1 MSEETEVAR
10 AIVTLAEMVAKEP
23 PIVEAVVKLT
33 PEEACERHKQHCR
46 RYYERNRDTVMGRF
60 KRNGANKRYYQR
72 NRGLKMDMVT
82 TNVLFA
88 CKGCAPTILSG
99 IWRRTRNH

>member
-23 PIVEAVVKLT
+23 PIVEPVVKLT
-33 PEEACERHKQHCR
+33 PEEARERHKQHCR
-46 RYYERNRDTVMGRF
+46 RYYERNRDEVMERF

-72 NRGLKMDMVT
+72 NRGLKIDMV
-82 TNVLFA
+82 LFNRFV
-88 CKGCAPTILSG
+88 KRLEGEEDFPKIEPSS
-99 IWRRTRNH
+99 